1 MPSFSSE
8 YPLASEIAM
17 KRATIFLTALAF
29 TFGSGIAAEQYAN
42 IPPSI
47 KCHQKMKDRS
57 FCKRY
62 PNFSLRHGICNP
74 EPEILGHIEW
84 SRRDTIVTEQDQ
96 DGYTE
101 SYEAVEI
108 TYRPVYEN
116 GAWGKPFTRT
126 YRKEPTLITPPVIY
140 K

>member
-1 MPSFSSE
+1 
-8 YPLASEIAM
+8 M
-17 KRATIFLTALAF
+17 KRATIFLTALLI
-29 TFGSGIAAEQYAN
+29 TFAGSARAAEQYGD
-42 IPPSI
+42 IPPKW
-47 KCHQKMKDRS
+47 KCHYPMKDKS

-74 EPEILGHIEW
+74 EPEVLGHIEW
-84 SRRDTIVTEQDQ
+84 SRRDILLVEQDQ

-101 SYEAVEI
+101 NYEAVEI

-116 GAWGKPFTRT
+116 GAWGKPFKRT
-126 YRKEPTLITPPVIY
+126 YRKEPMLITPPILY